1 MRIHSLASAA
11 IAATLLLPTAQA
23 VARTGV
29 PSAPASSPAGA
40 EQRGTVRPR
49 ADRFEAKVIR
59 LTNARRHD
67 HGRKPLKASACADS
81 FAEPWTRHLAKT
93 QQLVHQ
99 SLDPFLDCPHTSWA
113 GENIAY
119 GYETPRAVVRAW
131 MHSEGHRANILSRHF
146 DRIGVA
152 AWRAANGQ
160 TYSTQDFLG

>member
-1 MRIHSLASAA
+1 MRTQPLAVALVAA
-11 IAATLLLPTAQA
+11 ALLLPTAQA
-23 VARTGV
+23 VAQ
-29 PSAPASSPAGA
+29 SSSSSSPARA

-67 HGRKPLKASACADS
+67 HDRKPLQASPCADT
-81 FAEPWTRHLAKT
+81 FAEPWTHHLAKV
-93 QQLVHQ
+93 QKLVHQ
-99 SLDPFLDCPHTSWA
+99 SLDPFLKCPHTSWA

-119 GYETPRAVVRAW
+119 GYETPRALVRGW
-131 MHSEGHRANILSRHF
+131 MQSPGHRANILSRHF

-160 TYSTQDFLG
+160 TYATQDFLGN